1 MPEHKVRPIRPAIE
15 VNRQGRILFFDE
27 DAEELKRVGA
37 LIAAEGYKVCQCKSF
52 SEAIDHL
59 TDEPFDIVVI
69 GQEAGLEEE
78 GEVAEWARAVDA
90 RLPVLMLLTESRET
104 AGEGKRWRADVSE
117 FLMKPA
123 TPVEE
128 SQLKETLRGY
138 LKPRVASATDSGNPS

>member
-1 MPEHKVRPIRPAIE
+1 MPVHRVRPIRPDFN
-15 VNRQGRILFFDE
+15 VNRPGRILFFDE
-27 DAEELKRVGA
+27 NAEELKRVGA
-37 LIAAEGYKVCQCKSF
+37 FLAGEGYQVRQCTSF

-59 TDEPFDIVVI
+59 TDETFDIIVI

-78 GEVAEWARAVDA
+78 GEVAEWARAVDSQ
-90 RLPVLMLLTESRET
+90 LPVLMLLTESRET

-128 SQLKETLRGY
+128 GQLKEALRRH
-138 LKPRVASATDSGNPS
+138 LKPRAASATDSGNPS